1 MKKKYTYHIFR
12 LTIFLLFKTI
22 SVFSQTIVFE
32 SSESQTDTTNE
43 IINFVE
49 TREYID
55 SNFKQASAPNPPII
69 SANKIILC
77 ATGESALLA
86 ASGCNGTITWN
97 NGATTTLI
105 TVTTSGTFSAICSDE
120 TGTSTSSNS
129 IIITKGFT
137 PTKPILSSNKPSICD
152 SETAILTA
160 TGCNGIIKWSTGQSA
175 MSDISVNSSGT
186 YTAVC
191 INICGMSN
199 VSNSITIIR
208 RQSPS
213 PPIISSTKYSLCNG
227 ETTTLSA
234 TGCNG
239 TIQWNIGRTTTSI
252 MISIAGTYSATCSN
266 SCGVSRESNRITIT
280 TGSAPSHPTITVDK
294 TIMCDGERATLTAS
308 GCSGQVNWNTGAIT
322 TIIQTTSSGTYGAT
336 CINNCGESRISN
348 IISLRAG
355 VSPTTPRIALT
366 SPILCGETS
375 KILIASGCNGFLN
388 WSNGATTSSI
398 QIISSGTYGAV
409 CESICGASPLG
420 NKINVQFLTN
430 PVATV
435 TNTGPYEIG
444 QKIELTASGGVSYLW
459 RGVDDFLSTS
469 SNVSILNASLN
480 QSGIYTV
487 TVINSSGCTA
497 TATTNV
503 VVNPCTQKLKYDYMK
518 AGNDLQYLFSLS
530 DEMTIK
536 ASTINTGIIVT
547 PICGLD
553 TSTIQSV
560 RIQLTGPPN
569 YYNQDRIENVY
580 PYSAF
585 GNSGF
590 NIVGSVF
597 PIGEYTLTVTGY
609 SQNNLQGITMFGP
622 ETIHFT
628 IIDNLT
634 AILLEQPNIDEIC
647 AGNSFDINFGSS
659 GTFPSNNTFEAQIS
673 DADGLFSNPIK
684 IGEANVAGIVTCQLP
699 TNLPKGEKYQIRVIS
714 TNPIQLSNS
723 NLIPLKINARI
734 QTLQSPNDD
743 IFALNHKTATEKI
756 VATNKIFG
764 GGNTI
769 YQAGRAVIMLP
780 GFVVDAGSIF
790 KTKIEGCN

>member
-1 MKKKYTYHIFR
+1 MKKKYTYHIFCI
-12 LTIFLLFKTI
+12 TIFLLFKTI

-32 SSESQTDTTNE
+32 LSESQTDTTSK

-55 SNFKQASAPNPPII
+55 NNFNQTSAPNPPII

-77 ATGESALLA
+77 ETGESALLT
-86 ASGCNGTITWN
+86 ASGCTGTINWN

-105 TVTTSGTFSAICSDE
+105 TVTNSGTFSAICSNE

-137 PTKPILSSNKPSICD
+137 PTKPILSANKTSICD
-152 SETAILTA
+152 SETSILIA
-160 TGCNGIIKWSTGQSA
+160 TGCNGIIRWSTGQSA
-175 MSDISVNSSGT
+175 TGSISVNASGT

-191 INICGMSN
+191 LTICGMSDA
-199 VSNSITIIR
+199 SNSITIIR
-208 RQSPS
+208 GQSPS
-213 PPIISSTKYSLCNG
+213 PPVISSQKFNLCNS

-234 TGCNG
+234 TGCSG

-252 MISIAGTYSATCSN
+252 TISIAGTYSATCSN
-266 SCGVSRESNRITIT
+266 PCGVSRESNRIIIT

-308 GCSGQVNWNTGAIT
+308 GCSGQVNWNTGAIST
-322 TIIQTTSSGTYGAT
+322 SIQTTSSGTYGAT

-355 VSPTTPRIALT
+355 VSPTTPRITLT

-409 CESICGASPLG
+409 CETICGASPLG

-430 PVATV
+430 PIATI
-435 TNTGPYEIG
+435 TNTGPCEIG
-444 QKIELTASGGVSYLW
+444 QKIQLTASGGVSYLW

-469 SNVSILNASLN
+469 SNVSILNANLN
-480 QSGIYTV
+480 QSGIYSVTV
-487 TVINSSGCTA
+487 TNISGCST

-503 VVNPCTQKLKYDYMK
+503 VINTCSQKLKYDYVRT
-518 AGNDLQYLFSLS
+518 GSNFEYLFSLS
-530 DEMTIK
+530 DGMIIK
-536 ASTINTGIIVT
+536 ASTINTGIIAT

-553 TSTIQSV
+553 TSNIQSV

-569 YYNQDRIENVY
+569 FYNQDRVENVY

-590 NIVGSVF
+590 NIFGPVF
-597 PIGEYTLTVTGY
+597 PSGEYTLTVTGY
-609 SQNNLQGITMFGP
+609 SQNNLQGLLIFGP
-622 ETIHFT
+622 QRIHFT
-628 IIDNLT
+628 IIDNT
-634 AILLEQPNIDEIC
+634 TSILLNQLNINEIC
-647 AGNSFDINFGSS
+647 AGNSFDINFESS
-659 GTFPSNNTFEAQIS
+659 GTFLSNNIFEVQVS
-673 DADGLFSNPIK
+673 DANSSFANPIK
-684 IGEANVAGIVTCQLP
+684 IGETNVVGMVTCEIP
-699 TNLPKGEKYQIRVIS
+699 TNLQKGEQYKIRIIS
-714 TNPIQLSNS
+714 TNPAQLSNS
-723 NLIPLKINARI
+723 NLIPLKINART

-743 IFALNHKTATEKI
+743 IYTLNNKIATEKI
-756 VATNKIFG
+756 VAINKVFG
-764 GGNTI
+764 GSNTV
-769 YQAGRAVIMLP
+769 YQAGRTILLLP
-780 GFVVDAGSIF
+780 GFVANTGSVF
-790 KTKIEGCN
+790 KTKIDGCN